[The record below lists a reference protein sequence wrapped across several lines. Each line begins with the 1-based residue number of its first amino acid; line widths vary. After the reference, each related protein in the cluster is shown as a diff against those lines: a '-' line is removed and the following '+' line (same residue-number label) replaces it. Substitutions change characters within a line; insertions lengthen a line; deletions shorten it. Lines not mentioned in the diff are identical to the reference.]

1 MSYLH
6 GAIIGD
12 IAGSRF
18 EFNNIKTK
26 DGWALMHPYCRATD
40 DTVMTCAIAKAIMSS
55 APDFSNLSEQAVEW
69 MQKIGRQYP
78 KCGYGRRFKSWMFSY
93 DPKPYNSCGNGA
105 AMRVSACG
113 YAGEE
118 LADAIV
124 MAREVTKVT
133 HNHPEGIKAAEATAA
148 CIWMARHDF
157 AGADILRYIQTNYY
171 PIDFTLD
178 RIRESYRHT
187 ELAQDSVP
195 QAIVAFLESTG
206 YEDCIRNAV
215 SIGGDSD
222 TIAAIAGSIAWAY
235 YGEDRDLAQFADI
248 YLDDTLRE
256 IVYDFDDFINGKEHP
271 ANDR

>member
-18 EFNNIKTK
+18 EFNNIKAK
-26 DGWALMHPYCRATD
+26 NNWVLLHPHCYFTD
-40 DTVMTCAIAKAIMSS
+40 DTVMTCAIAQAVMKCD
-55 APDFSNLSEQAVEW
+55 PDFSDLADLAATF
-69 MQKIGRQYP
+69 MRYLGGRYP
-78 KCGYGRRFKSWMFSY
+78 NAGYGRRFKDWLFSQ
-93 DPKPYNSCGNGA
+93 DPKPYNSCGNGS

-113 YAGEE
+113 YAGLE

-157 AGADILRYIQTNYY
+157 TGADILRYIQTNYY
-171 PIDFTLD
+171 PLNFTLD
-178 RIRESYRHT
+178 EIREDYKFN
-187 ELAQDSVP
+187 ELARFTVP
-195 QAIVAFLESTG
+195 QAIVAFLESTS
-206 YEDCIRNAV
+206 YEDCIRNAI

-235 YGEDRDLAQFADI
+235 YGEDKDLAEFADI
-248 YLDDTLRE
+248 YLEDDLLE
-256 IVYDFDDFINGKEHP
+256 IVKDFDDFIDGKE
-271 ANDR
+271 RT